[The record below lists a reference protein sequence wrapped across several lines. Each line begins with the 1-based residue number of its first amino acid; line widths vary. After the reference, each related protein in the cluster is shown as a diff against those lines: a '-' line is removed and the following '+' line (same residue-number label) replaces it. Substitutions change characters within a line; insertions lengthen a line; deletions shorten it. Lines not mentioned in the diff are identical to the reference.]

1 MKGAQTDSKL
11 ALKFSFIF
19 ICREDTFSTQMLNTV
34 IEQLMSEVCQFCY
47 HFFEKSKYPVLQGG
61 SLSRLSR
68 GNSTICSPQVS
79 TWIGVHRRGF
89 NISVRNLSFS
99 SLLCRLNKLARIVS
113 VETSLVRA
121 RRTAAER

>member
-1 MKGAQTDSKL
+1 
-11 ALKFSFIF
+11 
-19 ICREDTFSTQMLNTV
+19 MLNTV
-34 IEQLMSEVCQFCY
+34 IEQLMSEVCLLYFN
-47 HFFEKSKYPVLQGG
+47 FFEKSKFLLSQGG

-89 NISVRNLSFS
+89 NISVRNISFS
-99 SLLCRLNKLARIVS
+99 SLIRRLNKLARIVS
-113 VETSLVRA
+113 VGTSLVRA